1 MTPEEELQALDQKE
15 SIMLEQAKASLTGEA
30 LLDEEDRIHEQIR
43 REYYEL
49 LRSNHA
55 LAKVALHQLDEK
67 EKDDIVARYEEN
79 PDTPLHT
86 IHFDVRKATHARF
99 SAAFAANNN
108 LPLP

>member
-1 MTPEEELQALDQKE
+1 MKPEEELAALDEKE
-15 SIMLEQAKASLTGEA
+15 RVMLEGARASMNGEA
-30 LLDEEDRIHEQIR
+30 LLDEEDRIHDQIR

-55 LAKVALHQLDEK
+55 LAKVVLHQLDEK
-67 EKDDIVARYEEN
+67 EKDEIVARYEAN

-86 IHFDVRKATHARF
+86 IHFDVRQGTHARY